1 MLKAKKHFIAE
12 MLLEKGLITKDQL
25 DSAIKIQQSSDKKI
39 GQILIELGYI
49 KEDKLMQLVAEQ
61 LNIPLID
68 LKSYPLQPDIV
79 KLLPEFYARH
89 FRSIVLSEDAS
100 AYLVGMVDPHDLLA
114 QDEIERILNKKIKQA
129 LIREDE
135 LLLVLDTIY
144 RRSDDISHF
153 AESLSAEMTPSDSN
167 THDIFDTT
175 YNFASE
181 DMPVVN
187 LLRSIFEDAVQV
199 NASDIHIEP
208 DEKILRIRIRVD
220 GVLQEQIVEET
231 SIAQPLI
238 QRIKLMSGLNIAE
251 RRLPQDGRFSIT
263 VKKKF
268 FDVRVSTIPI
278 QHGESVVM
286 RLLNQ
291 SAALLELKR
300 IGMPLEIYH
309 EFLRILTAAYGICL
323 IVGPTGSGKTTS
335 LYAALNELNHPQEKI
350 ITVEDPVEYRL
361 PRINQVQVNA
371 KINLTFAN
379 VLRSILRQDPDIIM
393 IGELRDQET
402 LEIAL
407 RAAMT
412 GHFVLATLHTND
424 SVSTITR
431 LLDMGAQGF
440 IVATVLR
447 AIMSQ
452 RLVRRIC
459 DKCIQPATLNA
470 AEIAWL
476 KAVNWKDTSNMVFK
490 HGIGCAHCH
499 HTGYRGRAGV
509 YELLM
514 MTDKLCDAIRNND
527 TSAFADISKTVPH
540 YRPLVYTALDLAE
553 QGITTIEEVIRMSG
567 EI

>member
-1 MLKAKKHFIAE
+1 MLKGKKHFIAE
-12 MLLEKGLITKDQL
+12 MLLEKGLISKDQL

-68 LKSYPLQPDIV
+68 LKTYPLQPDIV

-89 FRSIVLSEDAS
+89 FRSIVLNEDTS
-100 AYLVGMVDPHDLLA
+100 SFLVGMVDPHDLLA
-114 QDEIERILNKKIKQA
+114 QDEIERLLKKKIKLA

-144 RRSDDISHF
+144 RRAEDISHF
-153 AESLSAEMTPSDSN
+153 AESLSAEMTPSDST

-278 QHGESVVM
+278 QYGESVVM

-291 SAALLELKR
+291 SASLLELKR
-300 IGMPLEIYH
+300 IGMPKEIYH

-335 LYAALNELNHPQEKI
+335 LYAALNELNHSQNKI

-361 PRINQVQVNA
+361 PRVNQVQVNA
-371 KINLTFAN
+371 KIDLTFAN

-402 LEIAL
+402 LDIAL

-424 SVSTITR
+424 SISTITR

-459 DKCIQPATLNA
+459 DKCIQPATLSA
-470 AEIAWL
+470 AELAWL
-476 KAVNWKDTSNMVFK
+476 KAINWKEISDTTFK
-490 HGIGCAHCH
+490 HGIGCTHCH

-514 MTDKLCDAIRNND
+514 MTEQLSDAIRNND
-527 TSAFADISKTVPH
+527 TSAFSQASQNAPH
-540 YRPLVYTALDLAE
+540 YRPLVYSALDLAE
-553 QGITTIEEVIRMSG
+553 QGVTTIEEVIRMSG